1 VIDIAYLSRVLLGC
15 ATLCLVAT
23 LSVAAPPPPRLTSD
37 IAPQPLNQ
45 ALAAFGEQTGLQLFY
60 LSAVA
65 KTRSSKGARAGLEPS
80 EALAALLDGT
90 GLRFEFVNDRAVRIF
105 PAPNI
110 APIAAVSV
118 RAPLHD
124 PDRHASSGQFAL
136 EEVTVTARRREE
148 AQSQVPI
155 SMAVLSMDDLKNS
168 GVTSIDDLAALVPS
182 LWFSLAPDVG
192 AGAVTY
198 LNIRGVSDRN
208 TSITGLYVDDTPIPA
223 ALGPTSLRS
232 FPHSFDLDRIEVLR
246 GPQLQLFGEGNQA
259 GALRYIYNQPSLTTF
274 TALAQSEVAV
284 PDYGDISYGAGVA
297 AGGPL
302 IHDVLG
308 FRVSAWGRS
317 DGGFVDRVDPFTG
330 ATLDK
335 NANYTVSESFRG
347 ALALVVSDTVQ
358 VAPSLTY
365 SSYRTHDSQFFFTEL
380 SDVPAGQLRNGM
392 LERQPFDDSSYVGA
406 LKVTAGF
413 GAVDLSAVTSYFH
426 RSANFVEEA
435 TPGDATSYSDAVVS
449 QFVIQQTTFMQELR
463 LRSADADASLAWDF
477 GAFYST
483 MHLLDTNNLAG
494 ALGEY
499 SLPGMYLTQSA
510 RSDQSRFAGFG
521 EVSMKLA
528 KGLTLNVGLHSEHA
542 SITTATVSP
551 AMCPPPVP
559 TIAGSDSAI
568 LPQFRL
574 SYQASEHGLLYFTAA
589 KGYGTGGTWAVFV
602 GCPVSPP
609 ALISEDTLWSY
620 EAGAKRGL
628 LDGRL
633 QLDVSVFHMLWNNSG
648 PGYVAGNNNPAS
660 NQPLLGTPGPATSNG
675 FDLTVHALAGRHVRA
690 SLAVAY
696 ADAHYTQTVTQDGA
710 LVVRQGMAVGQPPWV
725 AAPWNTTASIEYSV
739 PLSVDAVGMLRA
751 EDIFRSRNPGPFQT
765 DDSASVNYLPGNS
778 PDPST
783 NLLNLRAA
791 FQRPSYDVALFVNNA
806 LDSRPTILRR
816 YDGPSVWPPNPL
828 ATTFRPRTVGLS
840 ASWRY

>member
-1 VIDIAYLSRVLLGC
+1 VLLGC

-23 LSVAAPPPPRLTSD
+23 SSAGAPSAPRLTVD
-37 IAPQPLNQ
+37 IAPQSLNQ

-60 LSAVA
+60 LSAIA
-65 KTRSSKGARAGLEPS
+65 KTLSSNGARAGLEPS
-80 EALAALLDGT
+80 EALAALLEGT
-90 GLRFEFVNDRAVRIF
+90 GLGFEFVNARAVRIF
-105 PAPNI
+105 PAPNSVPTAVI
-110 APIAAVSV
+110 AVPAPPLNPARHVSS
-118 RAPLHD
+118 REL
-124 PDRHASSGQFAL
+124 AL

-148 AQSQVPI
+148 EQSKVPI
-155 SMAVLSMDDLKNS
+155 SMAVLSMEDLKNS

-182 LWFSLAPDVG
+182 LWFSLAPEVG

-208 TSITGLYVDDTPIPA
+208 TSITGLYLDDTPIPA

-232 FPHSFDLDRIEVLR
+232 FPYTFDLDRIEVLR

-259 GALRYIYNQPSLTTF
+259 GAIRYIYNQPSLTTF
-274 TALAQSEVAV
+274 TAVAQGEVAA
-284 PDYGDISYGAGVA
+284 PAFGDISYGGGVA
-297 AGGPL
+297 VGGPL
-302 IHDVLG
+302 IHNVLG
-308 FRVSAWGRS
+308 FRVSAWARS

-330 ATLDK
+330 AAVDK
-335 NANYTVSESFRG
+335 NANHTVSESFRG

-358 VAPSLTY
+358 IAPSLTY
-365 SSYRTHDSQFFFTEL
+365 SSYRIHDSQFFFTEL
-380 SDVPAGQLRNGM
+380 SDVAAGQLRNGM
-392 LERQPFDDSSYVGA
+392 LERQPFDDSFYVGE
-406 LKVTAGF
+406 LKVTASF
-413 GAVDLSAVTSYFH
+413 GAVDLSAVSSYFH
-426 RSANFVEEA
+426 RSGSFVEEA
-435 TPGDATSYSDAVVS
+435 TPGDATNYSDAVAS
-449 QFVIQQTTFMQELR
+449 QFLIQQTTFMQELR
-463 LRSADADASLAWDF
+463 LRSAHAEAPLAWDL

-483 MHLLDTNNLAG
+483 MRLSDTNNLAG

-499 SLPGMYLTQSA
+499 SLPGMYLTQNA

-521 EVSMKLA
+521 EVSIRLA
-528 KGLTLNVGLHSEHA
+528 KGLTLNAGLHSEHA

-551 AMCPPPVP
+551 PMCPPPVP

-574 SYQASEHGLLYFTAA
+574 SYQASEHGLLYFSAA
-589 KGYGTGGTWAVFV
+589 KGYGTGGTWAVFA
-602 GCPVSPP
+602 GCPVLPP

-648 PGYVAGNNNPAS
+648 PGYVAGNSNPAS

-696 ADAHYTQTVTQDGA
+696 ADAHYTQTVTQEGA

-725 AAPWNTTASIEYSV
+725 VAPWNTTASIEYSV
-739 PLSVDAVGMLRA
+739 PLPGGAVGMLRA
-751 EDIFRSRNPGPFQT
+751 EHIFRSRNPGPFQT
-765 DDSASVNYLPGNS
+765 DDPASLNYIPSNV

-791 FQRPSYDVALFVNNA
+791 LQRPSYDVALFVNNA
-806 LDSRPTILRR
+806 LDSRLTILRR

-840 ASWRY
+840 ASWHF